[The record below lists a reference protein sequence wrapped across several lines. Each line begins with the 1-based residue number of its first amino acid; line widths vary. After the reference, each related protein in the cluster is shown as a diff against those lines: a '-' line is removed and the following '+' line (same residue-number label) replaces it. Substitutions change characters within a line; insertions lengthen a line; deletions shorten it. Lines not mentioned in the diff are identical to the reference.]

1 MLPIPESGIKMI
13 EIMKEAA
20 MNDSQKFT
28 NVKES
33 VSDEEWRLRCDLAA
47 CYRYAADQKWDDLI
61 FTHFSVRLPGKDK
74 QFLINP
80 FGVLFEEIT
89 ASNLVKIDIKGKPL
103 HPTPYIVN
111 PAGFVLHS
119 AIHSA
124 REDAHCIIH
133 LHTPEGIAVAA
144 QKEGLLPISQTAL
157 SVFSDLAYHDYE
169 GIVFDAEEKERLIP
183 NIAGKNCILLR
194 NHGLLATGKTI
205 AENIQAMET
214 VDDQPVVASVDNPR
228 SPTGGLAILR
238 GNLAPEGAV
247 IKVAG
252 HQERLYQGPARV
264 FDQEQAA
271 FQAIQN

>member
-1 MLPIPESGIKMI
+1 
-13 EIMKEAA
+13 

-33 VSDEEWRLRCDLAA
+33 VSSAEWQLRCDLAA

-61 FTHFSVRLPGKDK
+61 FTHFSVRLPGK
-74 QFLINP
+74 
-80 FGVLFEEIT
+80 
-89 ASNLVKIDIKGKPL
+89 
-103 HPTPYIVN
+103 VN

-157 SVFSDLAYHDYE
+157 SVYSDLAYHDYE

-183 NIAGKNCILLR
+183 NIGGKNCILLR

-205 AENIQAMET
+205 AEAFLRIYFLQRACEAQVMAQSGGAELIHLSDKVIERVYSQT
-214 VDDQPVVASVDNPR
+214 VAVGDMIASL
-228 SPTGGLAILR
+228 SWS
-238 GNLAPEGAV
+238 AV
-247 IKVAG
+247 ISRV
-252 HQERLYQGPARV
+252 ERIGP
-264 FDQEQAA
+264 DYKT
-271 FQAIQN
+271 

>member
-1 MLPIPESGIKMI
+1 
-13 EIMKEAA
+13 

-33 VSDEEWRLRCDLAA
+33 VSSAEWQLRCDLAA

-103 HPTPYIVN
+103 TPTPYIVN
-111 PAGFVLHS
+111 PAGFILHS

-157 SVFSDLAYHDYE
+157 SVYSDLAYHDYE

-183 NIAGKNCILLR
+183 NIGDKNCILLR
-194 NHGLLATGKTI
+194 NHGLMATGKTI
-205 AENIQAMET
+205 AEAFLRIYFLQRACEAQIMAQSGGAELIHLSGKVIERVYSQT
-214 VDDQPVVASVDNPR
+214 VEVGDLIA
-228 SPTGGLAILR
+228 
-238 GNLAPEGAV
+238 NLSWSAV
-247 IKVAG
+247 ISRV
-252 HQERLYQGPARV
+252 ERIGP
-264 FDQEQAA
+264 DYKS
-271 FQAIQN
+271 

>member
-1 MLPIPESGIKMI
+1 
-13 EIMKEAA
+13 

-33 VSDEEWRLRCDLAA
+33 VSSAEWQLRCDLAA

-103 HPTPYIVN
+103 RPTPYIVN

-183 NIAGKNCILLR
+183 NIGEKNCILLR

-205 AENIQAMET
+205 AEAFLRIYFLQRACEAQIMAQSGGAELIHLSDKVIERVYSQT
-214 VDDQPVVASVDNPR
+214 VEVGDLIA
-228 SPTGGLAILR
+228 
-238 GNLAPEGAV
+238 NLSWGAV
-247 IKVAG
+247 ISRI
-252 HQERLYQGPARV
+252 ERIGP
-264 FDQEQAA
+264 DYKT
-271 FQAIQN
+271 